1 MRLAYPSIQDK
12 PPRRMHLKSLKIFCD
27 IVRLGSFSKAA
38 ELNGVSQPNVSQLVH
53 QLEERLGVKLIDR
66 SRRPFVVTPEG
77 KHYHQGCC
85 ELVKGYE
92 QLENQVQTM
101 HHASAS
107 RLTIAAIYSVGVAQ
121 MHRLVGEFRTTQPE
135 VDLRVV
141 YMHPDQVYEAVNGG
155 EADLGIVSYARSTD
169 RLQVMSWREET
180 YAVAVPPNHR
190 LATASYATAE
200 TLCGEPLVLP
210 SPGLRVRDEINR
222 FLSSHPCELKIAA
235 EFDNLESIKR
245 AVEVDEGIA
254 LLPETV
260 FVSECTSG
268 TLCRVRLEGTSSEP
282 PLIRPLGIISPR
294 DSLLSEA
301 AEGFMQLLKEHAS
314 DPPDDVARNSQES
327 LTSQAT
333 A

>member
-1 MRLAYPSIQDK
+1 
-12 PPRRMHLKSLKIFCD
+12 MHLKSLKIFCD

-77 KHYHQGCC
+77 NHYHQGCS

-92 QLENQVQTM
+92 QLEKQVQTM
-101 HHASAS
+101 HQASAS

-121 MHRLVGEFRTTQPE
+121 MHRLVGEFRATQPE
-135 VDLRVV
+135 VDLRVA

-169 RLQVMSWREET
+169 RLQVMPWRDET
-180 YAVAVPPNHR
+180 YAVAVPPTHH
-190 LATASYATAE
+190 LANASYATAE

-222 FLSSHPCELKIAA
+222 FLASHPCELHVAA

-254 LLPETV
+254 LLPEPV
-260 FVSECTSG
+260 FISECISG
-268 TLCRVRLEGTSSEP
+268 TLSRVRLEGTSPEP

-294 DSLLSEA
+294 DSILSEA
-301 AEGFMQLLKEHAS
+301 AEGFMHLLKEHAG
-314 DPPDDVARNSQES
+314 DPPEVVASNSPKS
-327 LTSQAT
+327 LTSQASG
-333 A
+333 